1 MTHRSIIRLFS
12 TALFAGLIL
21 GCGKDSS
28 TAPSGPFLEVTP
40 LFTGLIEGS
49 TLQLAATISGE
60 DVPVTWESNNPA
72 VATVTAAGLVK
83 AVGAGSAAAT
93 ATLSSDPTQLRSVS
107 ITVTSPPLLTS
118 GTNVT
123 SISGTG
129 ARGTMKLYKIIVP
142 AGATSLSI
150 TLSGGTGDVDLYL
163 QQGTPPTITSYDLT
177 STTCASEN
185 GGNGESC
192 VVPNPTPGTWFVG
205 LGLWDPYA
213 GVTLTPKTLP

>member
-1 MTHRSIIRLFS
+1 M
-12 TALFAGLIL
+12 IL
-21 GCGKDSS
+21 GCGSDSS

-40 LFTGLIEGS
+40 LFTGLVEGS
-49 TLQLAATISGE
+49 TLQLAASLGGD
-60 DVPVTWESNNPA
+60 DVPVTWTSSNLA
-72 VATVTAAGLVK
+72 VATVTPAGLVK

-93 ATLSSDPTQLRSVS
+93 AALDSDPTQLRSVS

-123 SISGTG
+123 AISGTG
-129 ARGTMKLYKIIVP
+129 ARGTVKLYKIVVP
-142 AGATSLSI
+142 AGATSLSV

-163 QQGTPPTITSYDLT
+163 QQGTPPTVTSYDLT

-185 GGNGESC
+185 GGNGEAC
-192 VVPNPTPGTWFVG
+192 VVPNPAPGTGFVG

-213 GVTLTPKTLP
+213 GVTLTPKVLP